1 MEDYYTFVDNNGK
14 FIIPDNDTMIFLR
27 EEHLSDS
34 EYMDLYDVF
43 FHVVRQK
50 GYVTIFIS
58 HECDFL
64 TDANH
69 PPDDDPDY
77 EEGLEEKIEKGLE
90 IIKKHFVNEYV
101 TWELMM

>member
-43 FHVVRQK
+43 F
-50 GYVTIFIS
+50 TLL
-58 HECDFL
+58 D
-64 TDANH
+64 
-69 PPDDDPDY
+69 
-77 EEGLEEKIEKGLE
+77 
-90 IIKKHFVNEYV
+90 KKD
-101 TWELMM
+101 M